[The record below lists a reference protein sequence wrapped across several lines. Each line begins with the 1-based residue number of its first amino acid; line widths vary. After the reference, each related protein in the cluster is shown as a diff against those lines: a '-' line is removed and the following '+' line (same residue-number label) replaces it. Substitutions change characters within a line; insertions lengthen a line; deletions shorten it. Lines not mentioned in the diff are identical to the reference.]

1 MNRYS
6 RRCHVHGGAGRKLLR
21 ERFGRAACGA
31 LSGIPTARE
40 VALHLASIARHPPDR
55 KHGGCA
61 RKPKIPPRRRRAFAR
76 RGASAT
82 RAGAQHVLRQDV
94 DASRRLRLYF
104 RSIPF
109 KAACQG

>member
-31 LSGIPTARE
+31 LSGSPTARE

-61 RKPKIPPRRRRAFAR
+61 RRPKIPPRRRDVRSPGEARQRREQVPNTSFA
-76 RGASAT
+76 
-82 RAGAQHVLRQDV
+82 
-94 DASRRLRLYF
+94 
-104 RSIPF
+104 
-109 KAACQG
+109 KM